1 MDSNKNINF
10 LKSSNLMFAT
20 AGLAS
25 VNFLLLPNSDKVLL
39 NVFFVIF
46 ALIIFV
52 GLGFL
57 IRSGKNSIKYF
68 LITLILAELLTGF
81 PGMFLIMKVTQIS
94 MIINLLQLILQV
106 YAVILLFK
114 IPKKLKNETI
124 Y

>member
-1 MDSNKNINF
+1 MDSNKNTNF

-25 VNFLLLPNSDKVLL
+25 VNILLLPNSDKVLL

>member
-39 NVFFVIF
+39 NVFFF
-46 ALIIFV
+46 FFSLIIFV

-68 LITLILAELLTGF
+68 LITLILL
-81 PGMFLIMKVTQIS
+81 
-94 MIINLLQLILQV
+94 N
-106 YAVILLFK
+106 Y
-114 IPKKLKNETI
+114 
-124 Y
+124 

>member
-1 MDSNKNINF
+1 MDSNKNTNF

>member
-1 MDSNKNINF
+1 MDSNKNTNF

-39 NVFFVIF
+39 NVYFVIF

-81 PGMFLIMKVTQIS
+81 PGMFLIMRVTQIS

>member
-1 MDSNKNINF
+1 MDSNKNTNF

-81 PGMFLIMKVTQIS
+81 PGMFLIMRVTQIS

>member
-1 MDSNKNINF
+1 MDSNKNTNF

-52 GLGFL
+52 GLGFF
-57 IRSGKNSIKYF
+57 N
-68 LITLILAELLTGF
+68 
-81 PGMFLIMKVTQIS
+81 
-94 MIINLLQLILQV
+94 
-106 YAVILLFK
+106 
-114 IPKKLKNETI
+114 
-124 Y
+124 

>member
-1 MDSNKNINF
+1 
-10 LKSSNLMFAT
+10 MF
-20 AGLAS
+20 
-25 VNFLLLPNSDKVLL
+25 
-39 NVFFVIF
+39 FFVIF

-81 PGMFLIMKVTQIS
+81 PGMFLIMRVTQIS

>member
-81 PGMFLIMKVTQIS
+81 PGMFLIMRVTQIS